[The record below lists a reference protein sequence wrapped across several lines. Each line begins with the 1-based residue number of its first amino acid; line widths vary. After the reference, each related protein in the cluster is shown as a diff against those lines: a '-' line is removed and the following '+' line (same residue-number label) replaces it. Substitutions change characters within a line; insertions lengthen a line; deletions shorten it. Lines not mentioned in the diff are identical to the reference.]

1 MDNREFTSTPTLKNS
16 VENPTLHDILLA
28 EKIDFEAKVQR
39 AARRKKWLK
48 GIESN
53 LSNVMLIILKYFN
66 LKHLLYFLQKMKHC

>member
-16 VENPTLHDILLA
+16 ADKPTLHDILLA

-48 GIESN
+48 GNEISSYLLN
-53 LSNVMLIILKYFN
+53 MYVLLFLHFN
-66 LKHLLYFLQKMKHC
+66 DVHQKTKLF